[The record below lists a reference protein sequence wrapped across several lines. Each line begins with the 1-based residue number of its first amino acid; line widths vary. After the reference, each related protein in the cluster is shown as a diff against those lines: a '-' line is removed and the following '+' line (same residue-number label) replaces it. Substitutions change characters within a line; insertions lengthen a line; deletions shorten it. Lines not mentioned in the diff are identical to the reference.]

1 MLPIEFQRGL
11 PAHAGDPL
19 LRRQQALA
27 WATAS
32 GTRDDAPDD
41 DLRAPTVPDDAADDG
56 GPLDAAQLR
65 I

>member
-11 PAHAGDPL
+11 PAQAGDLL

-32 GTRDDAPDD
+32 GTRDD